1 MTLAIPGHEP
11 PCALLTGRNTFL
23 FRRFDS
29 VNPHRELDARHTE
42 IRQMELTL
50 ASIWES
56 AALFEVSIPNYKQL
70 NQCRREVCLLKELWD
85 TIGMVTSSIHAW
97 ETAPWREVNV
107 EAMDRECKRFA
118 RCIRNLDKEV
128 RAWDA
133 FAGLESTVS
142 DALSSLRAVAELQ
155 SPAIRERHWRQLVQ
169 ATGVSFAVDEGTTL
183 ADLLRLQLHHF
194 EDEVRS
200 IADKAVKEMGT
211 EETLTELCA
220 TWAGLEFRY
229 EPHPRTGVPQL
240 RSDED
245 LLELLEDNQVQL
257 QNLMTSKHVA
267 FFLEEVSGW
276 QKRLS
281 TADAVISTW
290 FDVQRTWSHLESIF
304 MGSEDIRAQLPQVP
318 AKEIPL
324 ALLPYPSRGRR
335 PPSARSSRPCPP
347 LPGLASARRHL
358 QRTSASQ
365 AATSQAEGK
374 REGEMHTDQ
383 CVPGWL
389 GKRKEG

>member
-1 MTLAIPGHEP
+1 
-11 PCALLTGRNTFL
+11 
-23 FRRFDS
+23 
-29 VNPHRELDARHTE
+29 
-42 IRQMELTL
+42 MELTL
-50 ASIWES
+50 ASISES

-70 NQCRREVCLLKELWD
+70 NQCRQEVCLLKELWD
-85 TIGMVTSSIHAW
+85 TIAMVTSSIRAW

-169 ATGVSFAVDEGTTL
+169 ATGVSFAVGEGTTL
-183 ADLLRLQLHHF
+183 ADLLRLQLHRF

-211 EETLTELCA
+211 EETLTELGA

-257 QNLMTSKHVA
+257 QNLMASKHVA

-281 TADAVISTW
+281 TADAVISSW

-318 AKEIPL
+318 KEIPL
-324 ALLPYPSRGRR
+324 ARLPYPSRGRR
-335 PPSARSSRPCPP
+335 SLSARSSRPCPP
-347 LPGLASARRHL
+347 LPGLASTQRHP
-358 QRTSASQ
+358 QQTSASQ
-365 AATSQAEGK
+365 AAKSQAEGK
-374 REGEMHTDQ
+374 REGERYTHQ
-383 CVPGWL
+383 RVPWMA
-389 GKRKEG
+389 GKKKRGSIGVVLTCI